1 MTETMRTLESELNN
15 PSTPLARRYMVF
27 MLATIVGSILFL
39 FLLEE
44 YPNYYTVDNPVVIAI
59 EAFLLVAFSA
69 DLFLRVISLS
79 DHSVKNWTFLMFD
92 GLAIVPSVFVVAS
105 ALGWGGHPEN
115 VILLSLFR
123 LFRLLRVLTLLR
135 MSNLL
140 VEVLGASVLTM
151 VFGVVC
157 VHLGIRVFTQMLQ
170 PVFGFDIYEFIEK
183 PVILMSVTAVGSA
196 FGISMAITFGMVNK
210 KREEIGELHRLAMDA
225 VDGFENDFRQVFSEA
240 MDTDRRT
247 QLFGGYREKM
257 AAFVLAKVNYEDMKA
272 GTNQFLNEI
281 RTVVKGRP
289 SMDVPFHAV
298 LVQRLSTFLTRSQS
312 HFPSAFYAWMRLLA
326 NLYFILVMLAAPGAF
341 GLFIQLLIILVFYGL
356 LMIIED
362 MDLAIDDGAT
372 EFNAKILQV

>member
-59 EAFLLVAFSA
+59 EAFLLVAFSV

-115 VILLSLFR
+115 VIILSLFR

-257 AAFVLAKVNYEDMKA
+257 AAFVIAKVNYEDMKA

-289 SMDVPFHAV
+289 SMDVPFHSL

-312 HFPSAFYAWMRLLA
+312 HFPSAFYTWMRLLA
-326 NLYFILVMLAAPGAF
+326 NLYFILVMLAAPGVF

-372 EFNAKILQV
+372 EFNAKILEV

>member
-1 MTETMRTLESELNN
+1 MPSTLATLERELNN

-27 MLATIVGSILFL
+27 MLVTIVGSILFL

-44 YPNYYTVDNPVVIAI
+44 YPDYYTHDNPIVIAV
-59 EAFLLVAFSA
+59 EAFLLVAFSV
-69 DLFLRVISLS
+69 DVLLRIISLS
-79 DHSVKNWTFLMFD
+79 DHSLKNWMFLTFD
-92 GLAIVPSVFVVAS
+92 GLAIVPSAAIVAM
-105 ALGWGGHPEN
+105 AFGWDVHPEN
-115 VILLSLFR
+115 VVLLTLLR

-140 VEVLGASVLTM
+140 VEVLGTSVLTM

-157 VHLGIRVFTQMLQ
+157 VHLGIRVLTQMLQ
-170 PVFGFDIYEFIEK
+170 PVFGFDPYQFIQT

-225 VDGFENDFRQVFSEA
+225 VDGFEDDFRHVFSEA
-240 MDTDRRT
+240 MDTDRRN
-247 QLFGGYREKM
+247 QLFGGYRAKM
-257 AAFVLAKVNYEDMKA
+257 DAFVIAKVNYEDMKA
-272 GTNQFLNEI
+272 ETTRFLNEI
-281 RTVVKGRP
+281 RGVVKGRP
-289 SMDVPFHAV
+289 SMDVPFHSL
-298 LVQRLSTFLTRSQS
+298 LVQRLSAFLTRSQS
-312 HFPSAFYAWMRLLA
+312 HFPSAFYTWMRLLA
-326 NLYFILVMLAAPGAF
+326 NLYFVLVMLAAPGVF

-372 EFNAKILQV
+372 EFNAKILKV

>member
-44 YPNYYTVDNPVVIAI
+44 YPNYYTTDNPVVIAI
-59 EAFLLVAFSA
+59 EAFLLVAFSV
-69 DLFLRVISLS
+69 DLFLRAISLS
-79 DHSVKNWTFLMFD
+79 DHSVKNWIFLMFD

-115 VILLSLFR
+115 VIILSLFR

-257 AAFVLAKVNYEDMKA
+257 AAFVIAKVNYEDMKA

-289 SMDVPFHAV
+289 SMDVPFHSL

-312 HFPSAFYAWMRLLA
+312 HFPSAFYTWMRLLA
-326 NLYFILVMLAAPGAF
+326 NLYFILVMLAAPGVF

-372 EFNAKILQV
+372 EFNAKILKV

>member
-1 MTETMRTLESELNN
+1 MTETMRTLERELNN

-257 AAFVLAKVNYEDMKA
+257 AAFVIAKVNYEDMKA

-312 HFPSAFYAWMRLLA
+312 HFPSAFYVWMRLLA
-326 NLYFILVMLAAPGAF
+326 NLYFILVMLAAPGLF